1 MVISILAALITA
13 IAQSPAIATSDIAVG
28 QEGHHS
34 GLMLP
39 AVLVVGGIVGWL
51 AAQFVKGERY
61 GVFANIAIGVIG
73 GVIGGWVFGAIGITA
88 GGWIGLIITAIVGA
102 VISIAVFWAIKH
114 AYP

>member
-1 MVISILAALITA
+1 MVLTFCLI
-13 IAQSPAIATSDIAVG
+13 VG
-28 QEGHHS
+28 
-34 GLMLP
+34 
-39 AVLVVGGIVGWL
+39 AIVGWI
-51 AAQFVKGERY
+51 AAQFIKGESY
-61 GVFANIAIGVIG
+61 GLFADIAIGVIG

>member
-1 MVISILAALITA
+1 
-13 IAQSPAIATSDIAVG
+13 
-28 QEGHHS
+28 
-34 GLMLP
+34 MLP

-51 AAQFVKGERY
+51 AAQFVKGESY